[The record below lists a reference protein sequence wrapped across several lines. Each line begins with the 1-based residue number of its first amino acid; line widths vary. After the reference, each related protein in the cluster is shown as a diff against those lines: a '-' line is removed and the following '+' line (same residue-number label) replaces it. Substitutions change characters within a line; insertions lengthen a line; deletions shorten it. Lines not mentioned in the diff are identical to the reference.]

1 MAYLASS
8 FVLEVVVRFRFGTG
22 ILHSIEKATQF
33 VHGTLLHRQQLSR
46 IVRGALTLMMLHH
59 SEPLWDQEL
68 VMQDKRSYCYYTLRE

>member
-33 VHGTLLHRQQLSR
+33 VHGTLLHRQQCSR
-46 IVRGALTLMMLHH
+46 ILSGALTLMMLHH
-59 SEPLWDQEL
+59 SGPLGSGVSHARQM
-68 VMQDKRSYCYYTLRE
+68 VMLPLYLA